1 MRNFIFK
8 TVSDT
13 IKYNKTIGITVLITG
28 MLLIGFYK
36 FTFNKL
42 EYLSVIG
49 RVENIRMGYYLT
61 ERTSTFEVKKEF
73 IDREGL
79 EITLN
84 DKLFYVDDNEKG
96 KWNEIFQKVKI
107 GDTIQMFYYHFA
119 DRNLNNVHGLETK
132 NEKIV
137 TTEERNRPMKYI
149 LAVMSFLLTTA
160 LLFLIILIKK
170 RRDFV
175 RLSSK

>member
-13 IKYNKTIGITVLITG
+13 IKYNKTIGITALITG
-28 MLLIGFYK
+28 MLLIGFYEI
-36 FTFNKL
+36 TFNRQA
-42 EYLSVIG
+42 YQSIIG
-49 RVENIRMGYYLT
+49 RVENIRMGYHLT
-61 ERTSTFEVKKEF
+61 ERTFTFEVKKEF
-73 IDREGL
+73 VDREGL

-84 DKLFYVDDNEKG
+84 NKLFYVDDNEKG

-107 GDTIQMFYYHFA
+107 GDTIHVIYRYFS
-119 DRNLNNVHGLETK
+119 DNNMNNIYGLETK
-132 NEKIV
+132 NEKILIP
-137 TTEERNRPMKYI
+137 EERARPLKYI
-149 LAVMSFLLTTA
+149 RISMAFLIVTA
-160 LLFLIILIKK
+160 LLFVFILIKK